1 MNNIFRIFY
10 GIAFLLITMSCQPS
24 SETDEKYAR
33 AQEIYQEAIAVHDE
47 VMPRMD
53 EIMRLKSL
61 LKERIDALQQKGEEM
76 NTDSLQHMQEI
87 VQKLEEA
94 DEAMMQWMRNVKQV
108 PEVEEEPSADAETAQ
123 LSDTTNLIQ
132 VQQEQKAAIEQVKT
146 QMESSIKEARTF
158 LVLPE

>member
-1 MNNIFRIFY
+1 MKQITYLIIIN
-10 GIAFLLITMSCQPS
+10 LLIMSCQPSS

-61 LKERIDALQQKGEEM
+61 LNERIEGLQQKGEEI

-108 PEVEEEPSADAETAQ
+108 PEVEKEPSADAETAR

-132 VQQEQKAAIEQVKT
+132 VQQEQKAAIEHVKT